1 MRRGWRSANFAPMTY
16 TVPPNRLGAIQ
27 NVLQALEDARSVVL
41 TTHINADGD
50 GAGSE
55 VALAAF
61 LRERGTEAW
70 LVNPTP
76 YPRMYRFLLP
86 DDGWVLPVAEEEAAR
101 RCAKADLA
109 VVLDTGEYQ
118 RIGRVKPFLDQLP
131 TVVIDHHPPGPDPI
145 EGVSFRDSAACATG
159 ELVFDLIHEAG
170 GPWTPEGV
178 VGLYVAILTDT
189 GSFRHSNT
197 TARCHRIV
205 AELIR
210 KGVDPEEVHRQ
221 VYGALPLRRFQLLKA
236 SLEELEVDTSGQ
248 VAWMTVPHDAYRMLG
263 AGPDDLEGLVD
274 YPRAVDGVEVALLFR
289 RIQGGDTKV
298 SFRSNGS
305 VDVNALARLFGGGG
319 HVRASGALVKGPVDR
334 VKDVVI
340 DATRKA
346 VQEAA
351 AEENGTV
358 IEEPSSTE

>member
-1 MRRGWRSANFAPMTY
+1 MRRGGRSANFAPMTY
-16 TVPPNRLGAIQ
+16 TVPPTRLAAIRD
-27 NVLQALEDARSVVL
+27 VLRALEDARSVVL
-41 TTHINADGD
+41 TTHLNADGD

-86 DDGWVLPVAEEEAAR
+86 DDGWVVPVTDTEAAR
-101 RCAKADLA
+101 RCAEADLA
-109 VVLDTGEYQ
+109 VVLDTGEKQ
-118 RIGRVKPFLDQLP
+118 RIGRVKPLFDALP
-131 TVVIDHHPPGPDPI
+131 RVVIDHHPSGPDPI
-145 EGVSFRDSAACATG
+145 EGVSFRDTAACATG

-170 GPWTPEGV
+170 GPWPSAAV
-178 VGLYVAILTDT
+178 MGLYVAILTDT

-197 TARCHRIV
+197 TARCHHVV
-205 AELIR
+205 ADLIQR
-210 KGVDPEEVHRQ
+210 GADPEDIHRR

-236 SLEELEVDTSGQ
+236 SLEELEVDTDGL
-248 VAWMTVPHDAYRMLG
+248 VAWMTVPHDAYRTLG

-289 RIQGGDTKV
+289 KIQGGDTKV
-298 SFRSNGS
+298 SFRSNGR
-305 VDVNALARLFGGGG
+305 VDVNALARTFGGGG
-319 HVRASGALVKGPVDR
+319 HVRASGALVKGPVDQ

-351 AEENGTV
+351 AAGNGTV
-358 IEEPSSTE
+358 TGEPNSTE